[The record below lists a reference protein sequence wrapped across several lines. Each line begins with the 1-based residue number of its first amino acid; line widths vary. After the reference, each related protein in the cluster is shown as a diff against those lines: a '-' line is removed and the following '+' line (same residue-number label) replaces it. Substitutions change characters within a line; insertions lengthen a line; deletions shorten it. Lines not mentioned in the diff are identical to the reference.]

1 MEKEFLI
8 VDFNPKSNVDG
19 YALTTALIGENE
31 AVEPESIGYVTENEY
46 DERVIVPVSKLEKD
60 IFDGS
65 TLLVAVDKEYQ
76 PRSINVIRYN
86 SESGEIKPIETILE
100 NVDNDT
106 ENNSVDETTLEDDS
120 FATIDDET
128 SLNHV
133 VNTILPTS
141 RELYERIN
149 EPLKVDAEL
158 LNDRELVLLK
168 SQFDTSLLNVSF
180 IIGDELDDLVRTGK
194 FDESAKQIAEK
205 LKQAPTESLLKY
217 RAALM
222 ELEQEQEEVRNTVD
236 EIKSSYERR
245 KQEAWNEHFIEWERE
260 YHMVNP
266 DDSEVR
272 AANYVLS
279 RQPIIADLN
288 KSVVDNKLEAET
300 DVLRAV
306 VEGNGD
312 RSTARLMRYLRMQEL
327 YQRQLDEVAN
337 AIKSSKQTQVSPVE
351 VQPTFEDVH
360 EAEHEKNSEFVQP
373 QELPNYDEAETID
386 EDTFESHEASADD
399 FEAELAKL
407 DADFDLVS
415 LDEEPKVEPVVEKT
429 VEVEAPVEE
438 EVENVELNEHD
449 SADLEHNSSYDD
461 LLDSDAF
468 ETNDVGAT
476 EDLSSHVDEQKDV
489 ALEDDEDD
497 EDLDGDDIDF
507 SEFDDD
513 ETFDEYEEE
522 DVKEP
527 KSKKKLGLGAKLG
540 IGAGLLLAA
549 AAVGMGAVMLMNPDS
564 SDTTNEPTTSE
575 QASAEESEA
584 TTVKPLVS
592 VGDTLVITK
601 ADKKE
606 YTVKVLEVLPDGSV
620 YTDGGDNG
628 EKIHITYEQLQK
640 KFGQ

>member
-19 YALTTALIGENE
+19 YALTRALIGENE
-31 AVEPESIGYVTENEY
+31 AVTPESIGYVTENEY
-46 DERVIVPVSKLEKD
+46 DERIIVPVSELEKD
-60 IFDGS
+60 IFDGN

-106 ENNSVDETTLEDDS
+106 ESDSVDETTLEDDS
-120 FATIDDET
+120 VDTTDDET

-158 LNDRELVLLK
+158 LNDREVVLLK

-205 LKQAPTESLLKY
+205 LKQAPTDSLLKY

-288 KSVVDNKLEAET
+288 KAVVDNKLEAET

-360 EAEHEKNSEFVQP
+360 EAEHEESSEFVQSH
-373 QELPNYDEAETID
+373 ELPNYDEAETIS
-386 EDTFESHEASADD
+386 EDTFESHEESADD

-415 LDEEPKVEPVVEKT
+415 LDEEPESTPVVEKT

-438 EVENVELNEHD
+438 QVDDVEVDEHD
-449 SADLEHNSSYDD
+449 LVDLEHGSSYDD
-461 LLDSDAF
+461 LLDSV
-468 ETNDVGAT
+468 ETNDVEAT
-476 EDLSSHVDEQKDV
+476 EDLASHVEEQKDV
-489 ALEDDEDD
+489 ALEDDED
-497 EDLDGDDIDF
+497 LDGEDIDF
-507 SEFDDD
+507 SEFDD
-513 ETFDEYEEE
+513 EEAFDEYEEE

-527 KSKKKLGLGAKLG
+527 KSKKKLGLGAKFG

-564 SDTTNEPTTSE
+564 NDTTNEPTTSE

>member
-19 YALTTALIGENE
+19 YALTRALIGENE

-46 DERVIVPVSKLEKD
+46 DERIIVPVSELEKD
-60 IFDGS
+60 IFDGN

-106 ENNSVDETTLEDDS
+106 ESDSVDETTLEDDLVD
-120 FATIDDET
+120 TTDDET

-158 LNDRELVLLK
+158 LNDREVVLLK

-205 LKQAPTESLLKY
+205 LKQAPTDSLLKY

-288 KSVVDNKLEAET
+288 KAVVDNKLEAET

-337 AIKSSKQTQVSPVE
+337 AIKSSKQSQVVPVE

-360 EAEHEKNSEFVQP
+360 EAEHEENSEFVQP
-373 QELPNYDEAETID
+373 QELPNYDEAETIS
-386 EDTFESHEASADD
+386 EDTFESHDLSNDD

-407 DADFDLVS
+407 DADFDLAS
-415 LDEEPKVEPVVEKT
+415 LDEEPESTPVVEKT

-438 EVENVELNEHD
+438 QVDDVEVDEHD
-449 SADLEHNSSYDD
+449 LVDLEHGSSYDD
-461 LLDSDAF
+461 LLDSV
-468 ETNDVGAT
+468 ETNDVEAT
-476 EDLSSHVDEQKDV
+476 EDLASHVEEQKDV
-489 ALEDDEDD
+489 ALEDD

-507 SEFDDD
+507 SEFDD
-513 ETFDEYEEE
+513 EEAFDEYEEE

-549 AAVGMGAVMLMNPDS
+549 TAVGMGAVMLMNPDS
-564 SDTTNEPTTSE
+564 NDTTNEPTTSE

>member
-19 YALTTALIGENE
+19 YALTRALIGENE
-31 AVEPESIGYVTENEY
+31 AVTPESIGYVTENEY
-46 DERVIVPVSKLEKD
+46 DERIIVPVSELEKD

-65 TLLVAVDKEYQ
+65 TLLVAVDAEYQ

-86 SESGEIKPIETILE
+86 SESGNIKPIETILE

-120 FATIDDET
+120 VDTTDDET

-158 LNDRELVLLK
+158 LNDREVVLLK

-205 LKQAPTESLLKY
+205 LKQAPTDSLLKY

-288 KSVVDNKLEAET
+288 KAVVDNKLEAET

-337 AIKSSKQTQVSPVE
+337 AIKSSKQTQVATVD
-351 VQPTFEDVH
+351 VQPTLEDVH
-360 EAEHEKNSEFVQP
+360 EVEHEENSEFVQP
-373 QELPNYDEAETID
+373 QELPNYDEAETIS
-386 EDTFESHEASADD
+386 EDTFESHDLSNDD

-415 LDEEPKVEPVVEKT
+415 LDEEPKVGPVVEKT
-429 VEVEAPVEE
+429 VEIETPVEE
-438 EVENVELNEHD
+438 QVDDVEVDEHD
-449 SADLEHNSSYDD
+449 LVDLEHGSSYDD
-461 LLDSDAF
+461 LLDSV
-468 ETNDVGAT
+468 ETNDVEAT
-476 EDLSSHVDEQKDV
+476 EDLASHVEGQKDV
-489 ALEDDEDD
+489 ALEDD

-507 SEFDDD
+507 SEFDD
-513 ETFDEYEEE
+513 EEAFDEYEEE
-522 DVKEP
+522 GVKEP
-527 KSKKKLGLGAKLG
+527 KSKKKLGLGAKFG

-549 AAVGMGAVMLMNPDS
+549 IAVGMGAVMLMNPDS

>member
-19 YALTTALIGENE
+19 YALTRALIGENE
-31 AVEPESIGYVTENEY
+31 AVTPESIGYVTENEY
-46 DERVIVPVSKLEKD
+46 DERIIVPVSELEKD

-86 SESGEIKPIETILE
+86 SESGNIKPIETILE

-106 ENNSVDETTLEDDS
+106 ESDSVDETTLEDDS
-120 FATIDDET
+120 VDTTDDET

-149 EPLKVDAEL
+149 GPLKVDAEL
-158 LNDRELVLLK
+158 LNDREVVLLK

-205 LKQAPTESLLKY
+205 LKQAPTDSLLKY

-288 KSVVDNKLEAET
+288 KAVVDNKLEAET

-337 AIKSSKQTQVSPVE
+337 AIKSSKQTQVSPLE

-360 EAEHEKNSEFVQP
+360 EVEHEENSEFVQP
-373 QELPNYDEAETID
+373 QELPNYEEAETIS
-386 EDTFESHEASADD
+386 EDTFESHDASADD

-415 LDEEPKVEPVVEKT
+415 LDEEPEATPVVEKA

-438 EVENVELNEHD
+438 KVEDVESSEHDLVDLEHD
-449 SADLEHNSSYDD
+449 SSYDE
-461 LLDSDAF
+461 LLDSV
-468 ETNDVGAT
+468 ETSDVDAT
-476 EDLSSHVDEQKDV
+476 EDLASHVEEQKDV
-489 ALEDDEDD
+489 ALEDDEDL
-497 EDLDGDDIDF
+497 EGDDIDF
-507 SEFDDD
+507 SEFDDED
-513 ETFDEYEEE
+513 TFDEYEEE

-527 KSKKKLGLGAKLG
+527 KSKKKLGLGAKFG

-564 SDTTNEPTTSE
+564 NDTTNEPTTSE

>member
-8 VDFNPKSNVDG
+8 VDFTPKSNVDG
-19 YALTTALIGENE
+19 YALTRALIGENE
-31 AVEPESIGYVTENEY
+31 AVTPESIGYVTENEY
-46 DERVIVPVSKLEKD
+46 DERIIVPVSELEKD
-60 IFDGS
+60 IFDGN

-100 NVDNDT
+100 NVDNESEHD
-106 ENNSVDETTLEDDS
+106 SVDEPTLEDDS
-120 FATIDDET
+120 IDTNDDET

-158 LNDRELVLLK
+158 LNDREVVLLK

-205 LKQAPTESLLKY
+205 LKQAPTDSLLKY

-288 KSVVDNKLEAET
+288 KAVVDNKLEAET

-306 VEGNGD
+306 VEGDGD

-337 AIKSSKQTQVSPVE
+337 AIKSSKQTQVSTAD

-360 EAEHEKNSEFVQP
+360 EAEHEESSEFVQS
-373 QELPNYDEAETID
+373 QELPNYDEAETIS

-429 VEVEAPVEE
+429 VEIEAPVEE

-449 SADLEHNSSYDD
+449 SAELEHDSSYDD
-461 LLDSDAF
+461 LLDSDSF
-468 ETNDVGAT
+468 ETNDV
-476 EDLSSHVDEQKDV
+476 EEQKDV
-489 ALEDDEDD
+489 ALEDDK
-497 EDLDGDDIDF
+497 DLDGDDIDF
-507 SEFDDD
+507 SEFDD
-513 ETFDEYEEE
+513 EEAFDEYEEE

-527 KSKKKLGLGAKLG
+527 KSKKKLGLGAKFG

-564 SDTTNEPTTSE
+564 NDTTNEPTTSE

>member
-46 DERVIVPVSKLEKD
+46 DERIIVPVSKLEKD

-65 TLLVAVDKEYQ
+65 TLLLAVDKEYQ

-100 NVDNDT
+100 NVDN
-106 ENNSVDETTLEDDS
+106 ESEHVSVDEPTLEDDS
-120 FATIDDET
+120 IDTNDDET

-158 LNDRELVLLK
+158 LNDREVVLLK

-194 FDESAKQIAEK
+194 FDESARQIAEK
-205 LKQAPTESLLKY
+205 LKQAPTDSLLKY

-288 KSVVDNKLEAET
+288 KAVVDNKLEAET
-300 DVLRAV
+300 DILKTI
-306 VEGNGD
+306 VEGNGE

-337 AIKSSKQTQVSPVE
+337 AIKSSKQTQVATV
-351 VQPTFEDVH
+351 DVH
-360 EAEHEKNSEFVQP
+360 ELEHEENSEFVQP
-373 QELPNYDEAETID
+373 QELPNYDEAETIS
-386 EDTFESHEASADD
+386 EDTFESHDLSNDD

-429 VEVEAPVEE
+429 VEIETPVEE
-438 EVENVELNEHD
+438 QVDDAEVDEHD
-449 SADLEHNSSYDD
+449 LVDLEHGSSYDD
-461 LLDSDAF
+461 LLDSDSV
-468 ETNDVGAT
+468 ETNDVEAT
-476 EDLSSHVDEQKDV
+476 EDLAYHVEEQKDV
-489 ALEDDEDD
+489 ALEDD

-507 SEFDDD
+507 SEFDD
-513 ETFDEYEEE
+513 EEAFDEYEEE
-522 DVKEP
+522 NVKEP
-527 KSKKKLGLGAKLG
+527 KSKKKLGLGAKFG

-564 SDTTNEPTTSE
+564 NDTTNEPTTSE

>member
-19 YALTTALIGENE
+19 YALTRALIGENE
-31 AVEPESIGYVTENEY
+31 AVTPESIGYVTENEY
-46 DERVIVPVSKLEKD
+46 DERIIVPVSELEKD
-60 IFDGS
+60 IFDGN

-86 SESGEIKPIETILE
+86 SESGNIKPIETILE
-100 NVDNDT
+100 NAGGDGKNDA
-106 ENNSVDETTLEDDS
+106 VDETTLEDDS
-120 FATIDDET
+120 VDTIDDET

-149 EPLKVDAEL
+149 EPLKVDTEL
-158 LNDRELVLLK
+158 LNDREVVLLK

-205 LKQAPTESLLKY
+205 LKQAPTDSLLKY
-217 RAALM
+217 RASLM

-288 KSVVDNKLEAET
+288 KAVVDNKLEAET

-360 EAEHEKNSEFVQP
+360 EAEHEESSEFVQS
-373 QELPNYDEAETID
+373 QELPNYDEAETIS
-386 EDTFESHEASADD
+386 EDTFESHEESADD

-415 LDEEPKVEPVVEKT
+415 LDEEPESTPVVEKT

-438 EVENVELNEHD
+438 QVDNVEVDEHD
-449 SADLEHNSSYDD
+449 LVDLEHGSSYDD
-461 LLDSDAF
+461 LLDSV
-468 ETNDVGAT
+468 ETNDVEAT
-476 EDLSSHVDEQKDV
+476 EDLASHVEGQKDV
-489 ALEDDEDD
+489 ALEDD

-507 SEFDDD
+507 SEFDD
-513 ETFDEYEEE
+513 EEAFDEYEEE

-527 KSKKKLGLGAKLG
+527 KSKKKLGLGAKFG

-549 AAVGMGAVMLMNPDS
+549 TAVEMGAVMLMNPDS

>member
-19 YALTTALIGENE
+19 YALTRALIGENE
-31 AVEPESIGYVTENEY
+31 AVTPESIGYVTENEY
-46 DERVIVPVSKLEKD
+46 DERIIVPVSELEKD
-60 IFDGS
+60 IFDGN

-86 SESGEIKPIETILE
+86 SESGNIKPIETILE
-100 NVDNDT
+100 NVDNESEHD
-106 ENNSVDETTLEDDS
+106 SVDEPTLEDDS
-120 FATIDDET
+120 IDTNDDET

-158 LNDRELVLLK
+158 LNDREVVLLK

-205 LKQAPTESLLKY
+205 LKQEPTDSLLKY

-288 KSVVDNKLEAET
+288 KAVVDNKLEAET

-337 AIKSSKQTQVSPVE
+337 AIKSSKQTQVATAD

-360 EAEHEKNSEFVQP
+360 EAEHQENSEFVQP
-373 QELPNYDEAETID
+373 QELPNYDEAETIS
-386 EDTFESHEASADD
+386 EDTFESHDLSNDD

-415 LDEEPKVEPVVEKT
+415 LDEEPKVETAVEKT
-429 VEVEAPVEE
+429 VDIEAPVEE
-438 EVENVELNEHD
+438 QVDDVEVDEHD
-449 SADLEHNSSYDD
+449 LVDLEHGSSYDD
-461 LLDSDAF
+461 LLDSV
-468 ETNDVGAT
+468 ETNDVEAT
-476 EDLSSHVDEQKDV
+476 EDLASHVEEQKDV
-489 ALEDDEDD
+489 ALEDD

-507 SEFDDD
+507 SEFDD
-513 ETFDEYEEE
+513 EEAFDEYEEE

-527 KSKKKLGLGAKLG
+527 KSKKKLGLGAKFG

-575 QASAEESEA
+575 QASVEESEA

>member
-46 DERVIVPVSKLEKD
+46 DERIIVPVSKLEKD

-65 TLLVAVDKEYQ
+65 TLLLAVDKEYQ

-100 NVDNDT
+100 NVDN
-106 ENNSVDETTLEDDS
+106 ESEHVSVDEPTLEDDS
-120 FATIDDET
+120 IDTNDDET

-158 LNDRELVLLK
+158 LNDREVVLLK

-194 FDESAKQIAEK
+194 FDESARQIAEK
-205 LKQAPTESLLKY
+205 LKQAPTDSLLKY

-288 KSVVDNKLEAET
+288 KAVVDNKLEAET

-337 AIKSSKQTQVSPVE
+337 AIKSSKQTQVATVD

-360 EAEHEKNSEFVQP
+360 EVEHEENSEFVQP
-373 QELPNYDEAETID
+373 QELPNYDEAETIS
-386 EDTFESHEASADD
+386 EDTFESHDLSNDD

-415 LDEEPKVEPVVEKT
+415 LDEEPKVEPAVEKT
-429 VEVEAPVEE
+429 VDIEAPVE
-438 EVENVELNEHD
+438 EVENVELSEHD
-449 SADLEHNSSYDD
+449 SADLEHDAIHDD
-461 LLDSDAF
+461 LLSSDSF
-468 ETNDVGAT
+468 EDNDVEAT
-476 EDLSSHVDEQKDV
+476 EDLVSHVEEQKDV
-489 ALEDDEDD
+489 ALEDDED
-497 EDLDGDDIDF
+497 LGSDDIDF
-507 SEFDDD
+507 SEFDD
-513 ETFDEYEEE
+513 EEAFDEYEEE

-527 KSKKKLGLGAKLG
+527 KSKKKLGLGAKFG

>member
-19 YALTTALIGENE
+19 YALTRALIGENE
-31 AVEPESIGYVTENEY
+31 AVTPESIGYVTENEY
-46 DERVIVPVSKLEKD
+46 DERIIVPVSELEKD
-60 IFDGS
+60 IFDGN

-100 NVDNDT
+100 NVDNESEHD
-106 ENNSVDETTLEDDS
+106 SVDEPTLEDDS
-120 FATIDDET
+120 IDTNDDET

-158 LNDRELVLLK
+158 LNDREVVLLK

-205 LKQAPTESLLKY
+205 LKQAPTDSLLKY

-288 KSVVDNKLEAET
+288 KAVVDNKLEAET

-306 VEGNGD
+306 VEGDGD

-337 AIKSSKQTQVSPVE
+337 AIKSSKQTQVSTAD

-360 EAEHEKNSEFVQP
+360 EAEHEESSEFVQS
-373 QELPNYDEAETID
+373 QELPNYDEAETIS

-429 VEVEAPVEE
+429 VEIEAPVEE
-438 EVENVELNEHD
+438 QVDDVEVDEHG
-449 SADLEHNSSYDD
+449 SSYDD
-461 LLDSDAF
+461 LLDSDSF
-468 ETNDVGAT
+468 ETNDVEAT
-476 EDLSSHVDEQKDV
+476 EDLASHVEEQKDV
-489 ALEDDEDD
+489 ALEDD

-507 SEFDDD
+507 SEFDD
-513 ETFDEYEEE
+513 EEAFDEYEEE

-527 KSKKKLGLGAKLG
+527 KSKKKLGLGAKFG

-564 SDTTNEPTTSE
+564 NDTTNEPTTSE

>member
-31 AVEPESIGYVTENEY
+31 AVTPESIGYVTENEY
-46 DERVIVPVSKLEKD
+46 DERIIVPVSELEKD

-106 ENNSVDETTLEDDS
+106 ENDSVDETTLEDDS
-120 FATIDDET
+120 VDDET

-158 LNDRELVLLK
+158 LNDREVVLLK

-205 LKQAPTESLLKY
+205 LKQAPTDSLLKY

-288 KSVVDNKLEAET
+288 KAVVDNKLEAET

-337 AIKSSKQTQVSPVE
+337 AIKSSKQTQVATAE

-360 EAEHEKNSEFVQP
+360 EAEHEENSEFVQP
-373 QELPNYDEAETID
+373 QEIPNYDQAETID
-386 EDTFESHEASADD
+386 EDTFESHETSADD

-415 LDEEPKVEPVVEKT
+415 LDEEPESTPVVEKT

-438 EVENVELNEHD
+438 KVEDVESSEHD
-449 SADLEHNSSYDD
+449 LADLEHESSYDD
-461 LLDSDAF
+461 LLDSDSLEA
-468 ETNDVGAT
+468 NDVEST
-476 EDLSSHVDEQKDV
+476 EDLPSHVEEQKDV
-489 ALEDDEDD
+489 TLEDD
-497 EDLDGDDIDF
+497 EDLDSDDIDF
-507 SEFDDD
+507 SEFDD
-513 ETFDEYEEE
+513 EEAFDEYEEE

-527 KSKKKLGLGAKLG
+527 KSKKKLGLGAKFG

>member
-46 DERVIVPVSKLEKD
+46 DERIIVPVSKLEKD

-65 TLLVAVDKEYQ
+65 TLLLAVDKEYQ

-100 NVDNDT
+100 NVDN
-106 ENNSVDETTLEDDS
+106 ESEHVSVDEPTLEDDS
-120 FATIDDET
+120 IDTNDDET

-158 LNDRELVLLK
+158 LNDREVVLLK

-205 LKQAPTESLLKY
+205 LKQAPTDSLLKY

-288 KSVVDNKLEAET
+288 KAVVDNKLEAET

-312 RSTARLMRYLRMQEL
+312 RSTARLMRYLRMQGL

-351 VQPTFEDVH
+351 VQSTFEDVH
-360 EAEHEKNSEFVQP
+360 EVEHEENSEFVQP
-373 QELPNYDEAETID
+373 QELPNYEEAETIS
-386 EDTFESHEASADD
+386 EDTFESNDASADD

-415 LDEEPKVEPVVEKT
+415 LDEEPVEDVESSEHDL
-429 VEVEAPVEE
+429 VD
-438 EVENVELNEHD
+438 LEHD
-449 SADLEHNSSYDD
+449 SSYDE
-461 LLDSDAF
+461 LLDSV
-468 ETNDVGAT
+468 ETSDVDAT
-476 EDLSSHVDEQKDV
+476 EDLASHVEEQKDV
-489 ALEDDEDD
+489 ALEDDEDL
-497 EDLDGDDIDF
+497 EGDDIDF
-507 SEFDDD
+507 SEFDDED
-513 ETFDEYEEE
+513 TFDEYEEE

-527 KSKKKLGLGAKLG
+527 KSKKKLGLGAKFG

-564 SDTTNEPTTSE
+564 NDTTNEPTTSE

>member
-31 AVEPESIGYVTENEY
+31 AVTPESIGYVTENEY
-46 DERVIVPVSKLEKD
+46 DERIIVPVSELEKD

-100 NVDNDT
+100 DVDNDT
-106 ENNSVDETTLEDDS
+106 ESDSVDETTLEDDS
-120 FATIDDET
+120 VDTTDDET

-158 LNDRELVLLK
+158 LNDREVVLLK

-205 LKQAPTESLLKY
+205 LKQAPTDSLLKY

-288 KSVVDNKLEAET
+288 KAVVDNKLEAET

-306 VEGNGD
+306 VEGDGD
-312 RSTARLMRYLRMQEL
+312 RRTARLMRYLRMQEL

-360 EAEHEKNSEFVQP
+360 EAEHEESSEFVQS
-373 QELPNYDEAETID
+373 QELPNYDEAETIS
-386 EDTFESHEASADD
+386 EDTFESHDLSNDD

-429 VEVEAPVEE
+429 VEIETPVEE
-438 EVENVELNEHD
+438 QVDDVEVDEHD
-449 SADLEHNSSYDD
+449 LVDLEHGSSYDD
-461 LLDSDAF
+461 LLDSV
-468 ETNDVGAT
+468 ETNDVEAT
-476 EDLSSHVDEQKDV
+476 EDLASHVEEQKDV
-489 ALEDDEDD
+489 ALEDDED
-497 EDLDGDDIDF
+497 LDGDYIDF
-507 SEFDDD
+507 SEFDD
-513 ETFDEYEEE
+513 EEAFDEYEEE

-540 IGAGLLLAA
+540 IGAGLLLTA

-620 YTDGGDNG
+620 YTDGGDNS

>member
-19 YALTTALIGENE
+19 YALTRALIGENE
-31 AVEPESIGYVTENEY
+31 AVTPESIGYVTENEY
-46 DERVIVPVSKLEKD
+46 DERIIVPVSELEKD

-86 SESGEIKPIETILE
+86 SESGNIKPIETILE

-106 ENNSVDETTLEDDS
+106 ESDSVDETTLEDDS
-120 FATIDDET
+120 VDTTDDET

-158 LNDRELVLLK
+158 LNDREVVLLK

-205 LKQAPTESLLKY
+205 LKQAPTDSLLKY

-288 KSVVDNKLEAET
+288 KAVVDNKLEAET

-306 VEGNGD
+306 VEGDGD

-360 EAEHEKNSEFVQP
+360 EAEHEESSEFVQS
-373 QELPNYDEAETID
+373 QELPNYDEAETIS
-386 EDTFESHEASADD
+386 EDAFESHDLSNDD

-415 LDEEPKVEPVVEKT
+415 LGEEPKVEPAVEKT
-429 VEVEAPVEE
+429 VDIEAPVE
-438 EVENVELNEHD
+438 EVENVELSEHD
-449 SADLEHNSSYDD
+449 SADLEHDAIHDD
-461 LLDSDAF
+461 LLDSDSF
-468 ETNDVGAT
+468 EENDVEAT

-489 ALEDDEDD
+489 ALEDDED
-497 EDLDGDDIDF
+497 LDGDDIDF
-507 SEFDDD
+507 SEFDD
-513 ETFDEYEEE
+513 EEAFDEYEEE

-527 KSKKKLGLGAKLG
+527 KSKKKLGLGAKFG

-549 AAVGMGAVMLMNPDS
+549 TAVGMGAVMLMNPDS

>member
-19 YALTTALIGENE
+19 YALTRALIGENE
-31 AVEPESIGYVTENEY
+31 AVTPESIGYVTENEY
-46 DERVIVPVSKLEKD
+46 DERIIVPVSELEKD

-86 SESGEIKPIETILE
+86 SESGNIKPIETILE

-106 ENNSVDETTLEDDS
+106 ESDSVDETTLEDDS
-120 FATIDDET
+120 VDTTDDET

-158 LNDRELVLLK
+158 LNDREVVLLK

-205 LKQAPTESLLKY
+205 LKQAPTDSLLKY

-288 KSVVDNKLEAET
+288 KAVVDNKLEAET

-337 AIKSSKQTQVSPVE
+337 AIKSSKQTQVATVD

-360 EAEHEKNSEFVQP
+360 EVEHEENSEFVQP
-373 QELPNYDEAETID
+373 QELPNYDEAETIS
-386 EDTFESHEASADD
+386 EDAFESHDLSNDD

-415 LDEEPKVEPVVEKT
+415 LDEEPKVEPAVEKT
-429 VEVEAPVEE
+429 VDIEAPVE
-438 EVENVELNEHD
+438 EVENVELSEHD
-449 SADLEHNSSYDD
+449 SADLEHDAIQDD
-461 LLDSDAF
+461 LLDSDSF
-468 ETNDVGAT
+468 EENDVEAT
-476 EDLSSHVDEQKDV
+476 EDLVSHVEEQKDV
-489 ALEDDEDD
+489 ALEDDED
-497 EDLDGDDIDF
+497 LGSDDIDF
-507 SEFDDD
+507 SEFDD
-513 ETFDEYEEE
+513 EEAFDEYEEE

-527 KSKKKLGLGAKLG
+527 KSKKKLGLGAKFG

>member
-19 YALTTALIGENE
+19 YALTRALIGENE
-31 AVEPESIGYVTENEY
+31 AVTPESIGYVTENEY
-46 DERVIVPVSKLEKD
+46 DERIIVPVSELEKD

-86 SESGEIKPIETILE
+86 SESGNIKPIETILE
-100 NVDNDT
+100 NVDNGT
-106 ENNSVDETTLEDDS
+106 ESDSVDETTLEDDS
-120 FATIDDET
+120 VDTTDDET

-158 LNDRELVLLK
+158 LNDREVVLLK

-205 LKQAPTESLLKY
+205 LKQAPTDSLLKY

-288 KSVVDNKLEAET
+288 KAVVDNKLEAET

-337 AIKSSKQTQVSPVE
+337 AIKSSKQTQVATVD

-360 EAEHEKNSEFVQP
+360 EAEHEESSEFVQS
-373 QELPNYDEAETID
+373 QELPNYDEAETIS
-386 EDTFESHEASADD
+386 EDTFEPHEESADD

-415 LDEEPKVEPVVEKT
+415 LDEEPESTPVVEKT

-438 EVENVELNEHD
+438 QVDDVEVDEHD
-449 SADLEHNSSYDD
+449 LVDLEHGSSYDD
-461 LLDSDAF
+461 LLDSV
-468 ETNDVGAT
+468 ETNDVEAT
-476 EDLSSHVDEQKDV
+476 EDLASHVEEQKDV
-489 ALEDDEDD
+489 TLEDD

-507 SEFDDD
+507 SEFDD
-513 ETFDEYEEE
+513 EEAFDEYEEE

-527 KSKKKLGLGAKLG
+527 KSKKKLGLGAKFG

-549 AAVGMGAVMLMNPDS
+549 TAVGMGAVMLMNPDS

>member
-19 YALTTALIGENE
+19 YALTRALIGENE
-31 AVEPESIGYVTENEY
+31 AVTPESIGYVTENEY
-46 DERVIVPVSKLEKD
+46 DKRIIVPVSELEKD
-60 IFDGS
+60 IFDGN

-100 NVDNDT
+100 NVDNESEHD
-106 ENNSVDETTLEDDS
+106 SVDETTLEDDS
-120 FATIDDET
+120 VDTIDDET

-158 LNDRELVLLK
+158 LNDREVVLLK

-205 LKQAPTESLLKY
+205 LKQAPTDSLLKY

-288 KSVVDNKLEAET
+288 KAVVDNKLEAET

-337 AIKSSKQTQVSPVE
+337 AIKSSKQTQVTTVD

-360 EAEHEKNSEFVQP
+360 EVEHEENSEFVQP
-373 QELPNYDEAETID
+373 QELPNYDEAETIS
-386 EDTFESHEASADD
+386 EDTFESHDLSNDD

-415 LDEEPKVEPVVEKT
+415 LDEEPKVETAVEKT
-429 VEVEAPVEE
+429 VDIEAPVE
-438 EVENVELNEHD
+438 EVENVELSEHD
-449 SADLEHNSSYDD
+449 SADLEHDAIHDD
-461 LLDSDAF
+461 LLDSDSF
-468 ETNDVGAT
+468 EENDVEAT
-476 EDLSSHVDEQKDV
+476 EDLVSHVEEQKDV
-489 ALEDDEDD
+489 ALEDDED
-497 EDLDGDDIDF
+497 LGSDDIDF
-507 SEFDDD
+507 SEFDDED
-513 ETFDEYEEE
+513 TFDEYEEE

-527 KSKKKLGLGAKLG
+527 NSKKKLGLGAKIG

-549 AAVGMGAVMLMNPDS
+549 VTVGMGAVMLMNPDS

>member
-46 DERVIVPVSKLEKD
+46 DERIIVPVSKLEKD

-65 TLLVAVDKEYQ
+65 TLLLAVDKEYQ

-100 NVDNDT
+100 NVDN
-106 ENNSVDETTLEDDS
+106 ESEHVLVDEPTLEDDS
-120 FATIDDET
+120 IDTNDDET

-158 LNDRELVLLK
+158 LNDREVVLLK

-205 LKQAPTESLLKY
+205 LKQAPTDSLLKY

-288 KSVVDNKLEAET
+288 KAVVDNKLEAET

-337 AIKSSKQTQVSPVE
+337 AIKSSKQTQVATAD
-351 VQPTFEDVH
+351 VQPTFEDSH
-360 EAEHEKNSEFVQP
+360 EAEHQENSEFVQP
-373 QELPNYDEAETID
+373 QELPNYDEAETIS
-386 EDTFESHEASADD
+386 EDTFESHDLSNDD

-415 LDEEPKVEPVVEKT
+415 LDEEPKVEPAVEKT
-429 VEVEAPVEE
+429 VDIEAPVE
-438 EVENVELNEHD
+438 EVENVELSEHD
-449 SADLEHNSSYDD
+449 SADLEHDAIQDD
-461 LLDSDAF
+461 LLDSDSF
-468 ETNDVGAT
+468 EENDVEDT
-476 EDLSSHVDEQKDV
+476 EDLVSHVEEQKDV
-489 ALEDDEDD
+489 ALEDDED
-497 EDLDGDDIDF
+497 LGSDDIDF
-507 SEFDDD
+507 SEFDD
-513 ETFDEYEEE
+513 EEAFDEYEEE

-527 KSKKKLGLGAKLG
+527 KSKKKLGLGAKFG

>member
-19 YALTTALIGENE
+19 YALTRALIGENE
-31 AVEPESIGYVTENEY
+31 AVTPESIGYVTENEY
-46 DERVIVPVSKLEKD
+46 DERIIVPVSELEKD

-100 NVDNDT
+100 NVDNESEHD
-106 ENNSVDETTLEDDS
+106 SVDEPTLEDDS
-120 FATIDDET
+120 IDTNNDET

-158 LNDRELVLLK
+158 LNDREVVLLK

-205 LKQAPTESLLKY
+205 LKQAPTDSLLKY

-288 KSVVDNKLEAET
+288 KAVVDNKLEAET

-360 EAEHEKNSEFVQP
+360 DAEHEESSEFVQSH
-373 QELPNYDEAETID
+373 ELPNYDEAETIS
-386 EDTFESHEASADD
+386 EDTFESHEESADD

-415 LDEEPKVEPVVEKT
+415 LDEEPESTPVVEKT

-438 EVENVELNEHD
+438 QVDDVEVDEHD
-449 SADLEHNSSYDD
+449 LVDLEHGSSYDD
-461 LLDSDAF
+461 LLDSV
-468 ETNDVGAT
+468 ETNDVEAT
-476 EDLSSHVDEQKDV
+476 EDLASHVEEQKDV
-489 ALEDDEDD
+489 ALEDD

-507 SEFDDD
+507 SEFDD
-513 ETFDEYEEE
+513 EEAFDEYEEE

-527 KSKKKLGLGAKLG
+527 KSKKKLGLGAKFG

-564 SDTTNEPTTSE
+564 NDTTNEPTTSE

>member
-19 YALTTALIGENE
+19 YALTRALIGENE
-31 AVEPESIGYVTENEY
+31 AVTPESIGYVTENEY
-46 DERVIVPVSKLEKD
+46 DERIIVPVSELEKD
-60 IFDGS
+60 IFDGN

-100 NVDNDT
+100 NVDNESEHD
-106 ENNSVDETTLEDDS
+106 SVDEPTLEDDS
-120 FATIDDET
+120 IDTNDDET

-149 EPLKVDAEL
+149 EPLKVDTEL
-158 LNDRELVLLK
+158 LNDREVVLLK

-205 LKQAPTESLLKY
+205 LKQAPTDSLLKY

-288 KSVVDNKLEAET
+288 KAVVDNKLEAET

-337 AIKSSKQTQVSPVE
+337 AIKSSKQTQVATAN
-351 VQPTFEDVH
+351 VQPTFEDSH
-360 EAEHEKNSEFVQP
+360 EAEHEENSEFVQP
-373 QELPNYDEAETID
+373 QEIPNYDQAETID
-386 EDTFESHEASADD
+386 EDTFESHETSADD

-415 LDEEPKVEPVVEKT
+415 LDEESEVTPEVEKT
-429 VEVEAPVEE
+429 VEIEAPVTEQAE
-438 EVENVELNEHD
+438 DMDLNEHD
-449 SADLEHNSSYDD
+449 STELEHDANYDD
-461 LLDSDAF
+461 LLDSDSF
-468 ETNDVGAT
+468 ETNNGEAT
-476 EDLSSHVDEQKDV
+476 EDLTSHVDEHKDV
-489 ALEDDEDD
+489 ALEDE
-497 EDLDGDDIDF
+497 EDLDDDIDF
-507 SEFDDD
+507 SEFDDE

-527 KSKKKLGLGAKLG
+527 KSKKKLGLGAKIG

-549 AAVGMGAVMLMNPDS
+549 VTVGMGAVMLMNPDS

-575 QASAEESEA
+575 QASAEQTEA

>member
-19 YALTTALIGENE
+19 YALTRALIGENE
-31 AVEPESIGYVTENEY
+31 AVAPESIGYVTENEY
-46 DERVIVPVSKLEKD
+46 DERIIVPVSELEKD

-76 PRSINVIRYN
+76 PRLINVIRYN

-100 NVDNDT
+100 NVDNET
-106 ENNSVDETTLEDDS
+106 ENNSVDETILEDDS
-120 FATIDDET
+120 VDTIDDET

-158 LNDRELVLLK
+158 LNDREVVLLK

-205 LKQAPTESLLKY
+205 LKQAPTDSLLKY

-245 KQEAWNEHFIEWERE
+245 KQEAWNEHLIEWERE

-288 KSVVDNKLEAET
+288 KAVVDNRLEAET

-327 YQRQLDEVAN
+327 YQRQLNEVAN
-337 AIKSSKQTQVSPVE
+337 AIKSSKQSQVAPVE
-351 VQPTFEDVH
+351 VQTTFEDSH
-360 EAEHEKNSEFVQP
+360 EVEHEENSEFVQP
-373 QELPNYDEAETID
+373 QELPNYDEAETIS
-386 EDTFESHEASADD
+386 EDTFESHDLNNDD

-415 LDEEPKVEPVVEKT
+415 LDEEPEATPVVEKT
-429 VEVEAPVEE
+429 VEVEAPVTEQAE
-438 EVENVELNEHD
+438 DMDLNEHD
-449 SADLEHNSSYDD
+449 ANYDD

-468 ETNDVGAT
+468 ETNDVEAA

-489 ALEDDEDD
+489 ALEDDED
-497 EDLDGDDIDF
+497 LDGDDIDF
-507 SEFDDD
+507 SEFDDED
-513 ETFDEYEEE
+513 TFDEYEEE

-527 KSKKKLGLGAKLG
+527 KSKKKLGLGAKIG

-549 AAVGMGAVMLMNPDS
+549 VTVGMGAVMLMNPDS

-575 QASAEESEA
+575 QASAEQTEA

>member
-19 YALTTALIGENE
+19 YALTRALIGENE
-31 AVEPESIGYVTENEY
+31 AVTPESIGYVTENEY
-46 DERVIVPVSKLEKD
+46 DERIILPVSELEKD
-60 IFDGS
+60 IFDGN

-100 NVDNDT
+100 NVDNESEHD
-106 ENNSVDETTLEDDS
+106 SVDEPTLEDDS
-120 FATIDDET
+120 IDTNDDET

-158 LNDRELVLLK
+158 LNDREVVLLK

-205 LKQAPTESLLKY
+205 LKQAPTDSLLKY
-217 RAALM
+217 RAALI

-288 KSVVDNKLEAET
+288 KAVVDNKLEAET

-306 VEGNGD
+306 VEGDGD

-360 EAEHEKNSEFVQP
+360 EAEHEESSEFVQS
-373 QELPNYDEAETID
+373 QELPNYDEAETIS
-386 EDTFESHEASADD
+386 EDAFESHEESADD

-415 LDEEPKVEPVVEKT
+415 LDEEPESTPVVEKT

-438 EVENVELNEHD
+438 QVDDVEVDEHD
-449 SADLEHNSSYDD
+449 LVDLEHGSSYDD
-461 LLDSDAF
+461 LLDSV
-468 ETNDVGAT
+468 ETNDVEAT
-476 EDLSSHVDEQKDV
+476 EDLASHVEEQKDV
-489 ALEDDEDD
+489 ALEDD

-513 ETFDEYEEE
+513 EAFDEYEEE

-527 KSKKKLGLGAKLG
+527 KSKKKLGLGAKFG

-549 AAVGMGAVMLMNPDS
+549 TAVGMGAVMLMNPDS
-564 SDTTNEPTTSE
+564 NDTANEPTTSE

>member
-19 YALTTALIGENE
+19 YALTRALIGENE
-31 AVEPESIGYVTENEY
+31 AVTPESIGYVTENEY
-46 DERVIVPVSKLEKD
+46 DERIIVPVSELEKD

-100 NVDNDT
+100 NVDNEAEHD
-106 ENNSVDETTLEDDS
+106 SVDEPTLEDDS
-120 FATIDDET
+120 IDTNDDET

-158 LNDRELVLLK
+158 LNDREVVLLK

-205 LKQAPTESLLKY
+205 LKQAPTDSLLKY
-217 RAALM
+217 RASLM

-288 KSVVDNKLEAET
+288 KAVVDNKLEAET

-337 AIKSSKQTQVSPVE
+337 AIKSSKQSQFAPAE
-351 VQPTFEDVH
+351 EQPTFEDVH
-360 EAEHEKNSEFVQP
+360 EAEHQENSEFVQS
-373 QELPNYDEAETID
+373 QELPNYDEAETIS

-429 VEVEAPVEE
+429 VEIETPVEE
-438 EVENVELNEHD
+438 QVDDVEVDEHD
-449 SADLEHNSSYDD
+449 LVDLEHGSSYDD
-461 LLDSDAF
+461 LLDSDSV
-468 ETNDVGAT
+468 ETNDVEAT
-476 EDLSSHVDEQKDV
+476 EDLASHVEEQKDV
-489 ALEDDEDD
+489 ALEDD

-507 SEFDDD
+507 SEFDD
-513 ETFDEYEEE
+513 EEAFDEYEEE

-527 KSKKKLGLGAKLG
+527 KSKKKLGLGAKFG
-540 IGAGLLLAA
+540 IGAGLLLA

-564 SDTTNEPTTSE
+564 SETTNEPTTSE

>member
-19 YALTTALIGENE
+19 YALTRVLIGENE
-31 AVEPESIGYVTENEY
+31 AVTPESIGYVTENEY
-46 DERVIVPVSKLEKD
+46 DARIIVPVSELEKD
-60 IFDGS
+60 IFDGN

-100 NVDNDT
+100 NVDNESEHD
-106 ENNSVDETTLEDDS
+106 SVDEPTLEDDS
-120 FATIDDET
+120 IDTNDDET

-158 LNDRELVLLK
+158 LNDREVVLLK

-205 LKQAPTESLLKY
+205 LKQAPTDSLLKY

-288 KSVVDNKLEAET
+288 KAVVDNKLEAET

-351 VQPTFEDVH
+351 VQPTIEDVH
-360 EAEHEKNSEFVQP
+360 EAEHEESSEFVQS
-373 QELPNYDEAETID
+373 QELPNYDEAETIS
-386 EDTFESHEASADD
+386 EDTFESHEESADD

-415 LDEEPKVEPVVEKT
+415 LVEEPEVTPEVEKT
-429 VEVEAPVEE
+429 VEIEAPVTEQAE
-438 EVENVELNEHD
+438 DMDLNEHD
-449 SADLEHNSSYDD
+449 STELEHDANYDD
-461 LLDSDAF
+461 LLDSDSF
-468 ETNDVGAT
+468 ETNNGEAT
-476 EDLSSHVDEQKDV
+476 EDLTSHVDEHKDV
-489 ALEDDEDD
+489 ALEDE
-497 EDLDGDDIDF
+497 EDLDDDIDF
-507 SEFDDD
+507 SEFDDE

-527 KSKKKLGLGAKLG
+527 KSKKKLGLGAKIG

-549 AAVGMGAVMLMNPDS
+549 VTVGMGAVMLMNPDS

-575 QASAEESEA
+575 QASAEQTEA

>member
-19 YALTTALIGENE
+19 YALTRALIGENE
-31 AVEPESIGYVTENEY
+31 AVTPESIGYVTENEY
-46 DERVIVPVSKLEKD
+46 DERIIVPVSELEKD
-60 IFDGS
+60 IFDGN

-100 NVDNDT
+100 NVDNESEHD
-106 ENNSVDETTLEDDS
+106 SVDEPTLEDDS
-120 FATIDDET
+120 VDTIDDET

-158 LNDRELVLLK
+158 LNDREVVLLK

-205 LKQAPTESLLKY
+205 LKQAPTDSLLKY

-288 KSVVDNKLEAET
+288 KAVVDNKLEAET

-306 VEGNGD
+306 VEGDGD

-360 EAEHEKNSEFVQP
+360 EAEHEESSEFVQS
-373 QELPNYDEAETID
+373 QELPNYDEAETIS
-386 EDTFESHEASADD
+386 EDTFESHEESADD

-415 LDEEPKVEPVVEKT
+415 LDEEPESTPVVEKT

-438 EVENVELNEHD
+438 QVDDVEVDEHD
-449 SADLEHNSSYDD
+449 LVDLEHGSSYDD
-461 LLDSDAF
+461 LLDSV
-468 ETNDVGAT
+468 ETNDVEAT
-476 EDLSSHVDEQKDV
+476 EDLASHVEEQKDV
-489 ALEDDEDD
+489 ALEDD

-507 SEFDDD
+507 SEFDD
-513 ETFDEYEEE
+513 EEAFDEYEEE

-527 KSKKKLGLGAKLG
+527 KSKKKLGLGAKFG

-549 AAVGMGAVMLMNPDS
+549 TAVGMGAVMLMNPDS

>member
-19 YALTTALIGENE
+19 YALTRALIGENE
-31 AVEPESIGYVTENEY
+31 AVTPESIGYVTENEY
-46 DERVIVPVSKLEKD
+46 DERIIVPVSELEKD
-60 IFDGS
+60 IFDGN

-100 NVDNDT
+100 NVDNESEHD
-106 ENNSVDETTLEDDS
+106 SVDEPTLEDDS
-120 FATIDDET
+120 IDTNDDET

-158 LNDRELVLLK
+158 LNDREVVLLK

-205 LKQAPTESLLKY
+205 LKQAPTDSLLKY

-279 RQPIIADLN
+279 RQPIIAELN
-288 KSVVDNKLEAET
+288 KAVVDNKLEAET

-306 VEGNGD
+306 VEGDGD

-360 EAEHEKNSEFVQP
+360 EAEHEESSEFVQS
-373 QELPNYDEAETID
+373 QELPSYDEAETIS
-386 EDTFESHEASADD
+386 EDTFESHEESADE

-415 LDEEPKVEPVVEKT
+415 LDEEPESTPVVEKT

-438 EVENVELNEHD
+438 QVDDVEVDEHD
-449 SADLEHNSSYDD
+449 LVDLEHGSSYDD
-461 LLDSDAF
+461 LLDSV
-468 ETNDVGAT
+468 ETNDVEAT
-476 EDLSSHVDEQKDV
+476 EDLASHVEEQKDV
-489 ALEDDEDD
+489 ALDDD

-507 SEFDDD
+507 SEFDD
-513 ETFDEYEEE
+513 EEAFDEYEEE

-527 KSKKKLGLGAKLG
+527 KSKKKLGLGAKFG

-549 AAVGMGAVMLMNPDS
+549 TAVGMGAVMLMNPDS

>member
-31 AVEPESIGYVTENEY
+31 AVTPESIGYVTENEY
-46 DERVIVPVSKLEKD
+46 DERIIVPVSKLEKD

-65 TLLVAVDKEYQ
+65 TLLLAVDKEYQ

-100 NVDNDT
+100 NVDNESEHD
-106 ENNSVDETTLEDDS
+106 SVDEPTLEDDS
-120 FATIDDET
+120 IDTTDDET

-158 LNDRELVLLK
+158 LNDREVVLLK

-205 LKQAPTESLLKY
+205 LKQAPTDSLLKY

-288 KSVVDNKLEAET
+288 KAVVDNKLEAET

-337 AIKSSKQTQVSPVE
+337 AIKSSKQTQVSPVD

-360 EAEHEKNSEFVQP
+360 EAEHEESSEFVQS
-373 QELPNYDEAETID
+373 QELPNYDEAETIS
-386 EDTFESHEASADD
+386 EDTFESHDASADD

-415 LDEEPKVEPVVEKT
+415 LDEEPESTPIVEKT

-438 EVENVELNEHD
+438 QVDDVEVDEHG
-449 SADLEHNSSYDD
+449 SSYDD
-461 LLDSDAF
+461 LLDSDSV
-468 ETNDVGAT
+468 ETNDVEAT
-476 EDLSSHVDEQKDV
+476 EDLASHVEEQKDV
-489 ALEDDEDD
+489 ALEDDED
-497 EDLDGDDIDF
+497 LDDDDIDF
-507 SEFDDD
+507 SEFDD
-513 ETFDEYEEE
+513 EEAFDEYEEE

-549 AAVGMGAVMLMNPDS
+549 AAAGMGAVMLMNPDS

>member
-31 AVEPESIGYVTENEY
+31 AVTPESIGYVTENEY
-46 DERVIVPVSKLEKD
+46 DERIIVPVSELEKD
-60 IFDGS
+60 IFDGN

-100 NVDNDT
+100 NVDNESEHD
-106 ENNSVDETTLEDDS
+106 SVDEPTLEDDS
-120 FATIDDET
+120 IDTNDDET

-158 LNDRELVLLK
+158 LNDREVVLLK

-205 LKQAPTESLLKY
+205 LKQAPTDSLLKY

-288 KSVVDNKLEAET
+288 KAVVDNKLEAET

-337 AIKSSKQTQVSPVE
+337 AIKASKQTQVSPVE

-360 EAEHEKNSEFVQP
+360 EAEHEENSEFVQP
-373 QELPNYDEAETID
+373 QELPNYDEAKTIS
-386 EDTFESHEASADD
+386 EDTFESHEESADD

-415 LDEEPKVEPVVEKT
+415 LDEEPESTPVVEKT

-438 EVENVELNEHD
+438 QVDDVEVDEHD
-449 SADLEHNSSYDD
+449 LVDLEHGSSYDD
-461 LLDSDAF
+461 LLDSV
-468 ETNDVGAT
+468 ETNDVEAT
-476 EDLSSHVDEQKDV
+476 EDLASHVEEQKDV
-489 ALEDDEDD
+489 ALEDD

-507 SEFDDD
+507 SEFDD
-513 ETFDEYEEE
+513 EEAFDEYEEE

-527 KSKKKLGLGAKLG
+527 KSKKKLGLGAKFG

-549 AAVGMGAVMLMNPDS
+549 TAVGMGAVMLMNPDS

-584 TTVKPLVS
+584 TTIKPLVS

>member
-46 DERVIVPVSKLEKD
+46 DERIIVPVSELEKD
-60 IFDGS
+60 IFDGN

-100 NVDNDT
+100 NVDNESEHD
-106 ENNSVDETTLEDDS
+106 SVDETTLEDDS
-120 FATIDDET
+120 VDTIDDET

-158 LNDRELVLLK
+158 LNDREVVLLK

-205 LKQAPTESLLKY
+205 LKQAPSDSLLKY

-288 KSVVDNKLEAET
+288 KAVVDNKLEAET

-337 AIKSSKQTQVSPVE
+337 AIKSSKQTQVATVD

-360 EAEHEKNSEFVQP
+360 EVEHEENSEFVQP
-373 QELPNYDEAETID
+373 QELPNYDEAETIS
-386 EDTFESHEASADD
+386 EDTFESHDLSNDD

-415 LDEEPKVEPVVEKT
+415 LDEEPKVEPAVEKT
-429 VEVEAPVEE
+429 VDIEAPVE
-438 EVENVELNEHD
+438 EVENVELSEHD
-449 SADLEHNSSYDD
+449 SADLEHDAIHDD
-461 LLDSDAF
+461 LLSSDSF
-468 ETNDVGAT
+468 EENDVEAT
-476 EDLSSHVDEQKDV
+476 EDLVSHVEEQKDV
-489 ALEDDEDD
+489 SLEDDED
-497 EDLDGDDIDF
+497 LGSDDIDF
-507 SEFDDD
+507 SEFDD
-513 ETFDEYEEE
+513 EEAFDEYEEE

-527 KSKKKLGLGAKLG
+527 KSKKKLGLGAKFG

>member
-8 VDFNPKSNVDG
+8 VDFNPKTSVNVDG
-19 YALTTALIGENE
+19 YALTKALIGENE
-31 AVEPESIGYVTENEY
+31 TVEPESIGYVTENEY
-46 DERVIVPVSKLEKD
+46 AERIIVPVSKLEKD
-60 IFDGS
+60 IFDGN

-100 NVDNDT
+100 NVDNESEHD
-106 ENNSVDETTLEDDS
+106 SVDEPTLEDDS
-120 FATIDDET
+120 IDTNDDET

-158 LNDRELVLLK
+158 LNDREVVLLK

-205 LKQAPTESLLKY
+205 LKQAPTDSLLKY

-288 KSVVDNKLEAET
+288 KAVVDNKLEAET

-306 VEGNGD
+306 VEGDGD

-351 VQPTFEDVH
+351 VQPKFEDVH
-360 EAEHEKNSEFVQP
+360 EAEHEESSEFVQS
-373 QELPNYDEAETID
+373 QELPNYDEAETIS
-386 EDTFESHEASADD
+386 EETFESHDASADD

-415 LDEEPKVEPVVEKT
+415 LDAEPEATPAVEKT
-429 VEVEAPVEE
+429 VEIETPVEE
-438 EVENVELNEHD
+438 QVDDVEVDEHD
-449 SADLEHNSSYDD
+449 LVDLEHGSSYDD
-461 LLDSDAF
+461 LLESDSV
-468 ETNDVGAT
+468 ETNDVEAT
-476 EDLSSHVDEQKDV
+476 EDLASHVEEQKDV
-489 ALEDDEDD
+489 ALEDDED
-497 EDLDGDDIDF
+497 LDDDIDF
-507 SEFDDD
+507 SDFDDE

-527 KSKKKLGLGAKLG
+527 KSKKKLGLGAKIG

-549 AAVGMGAVMLMNPDS
+549 VTVGMGAVMLMNPDS

>member
-31 AVEPESIGYVTENEY
+31 AVTPESIGYVTENEY
-46 DERVIVPVSKLEKD
+46 DERIIVPVSELEKD

-106 ENNSVDETTLEDDS
+106 EDSSVDETTLEDDS
-120 FATIDDET
+120 VDTIDDET

-149 EPLKVDAEL
+149 EPLKVDTEL
-158 LNDRELVLLK
+158 LNDREVVLLK

-205 LKQAPTESLLKY
+205 LKQTPTASLLKY

-222 ELEQEQEEVRNTVD
+222 ELEHEQEEVRNTVD

-288 KSVVDNKLEAET
+288 KAVVDNKLEAET

-327 YQRQLDEVAN
+327 YQRQLDEVSN

-360 EAEHEKNSEFVQP
+360 ETEHEESSEFVQS

-386 EDTFESHEASADD
+386 EDSFESHDLSNDD

-415 LDEEPKVEPVVEKT
+415 LDEELKVEPAVEKT
-429 VEVEAPVEE
+429 VDIEAPVE
-438 EVENVELNEHD
+438 EVENVEVDEHD
-449 SADLEHNSSYDD
+449 LVDLEHGSSYDD
-461 LLDSDAF
+461 LLDSV
-468 ETNDVGAT
+468 ETNDVEAT
-476 EDLSSHVDEQKDV
+476 EDLASHVEGQKDV
-489 ALEDDEDD
+489 ALEDD

-507 SEFDDD
+507 SEFDD
-513 ETFDEYEEE
+513 EEAFDEYEEE

-527 KSKKKLGLGAKLG
+527 KSKKKLGLGAKFG

-549 AAVGMGAVMLMNPDS
+549 TAVGMGAVMLMNPDS

>member
-19 YALTTALIGENE
+19 YALTRALIGENE
-31 AVEPESIGYVTENEY
+31 AVTPESIGYVTENEY
-46 DERVIVPVSKLEKD
+46 DERIIVPVSELEKD

-76 PRSINVIRYN
+76 PRLINVIRYN

-100 NVDNDT
+100 NVDNETD
-106 ENNSVDETTLEDDS
+106 NNSVDETTLEDDS
-120 FATIDDET
+120 VDTIDDET

-158 LNDRELVLLK
+158 LNDREVVLLK

-205 LKQAPTESLLKY
+205 LKQAPTDSLLKY

-288 KSVVDNKLEAET
+288 KAVVDNKLEAET

-337 AIKSSKQTQVSPVE
+337 AIKSSKQTQVATVD

-360 EAEHEKNSEFVQP
+360 EVEHQENSEFVQP
-373 QELPNYDEAETID
+373 QELPNYDEAETIS
-386 EDTFESHEASADD
+386 EDTFESHDLSNDD

-415 LDEEPKVEPVVEKT
+415 LDEEPKVEPAVEKT
-429 VEVEAPVEE
+429 VDIEAPVE
-438 EVENVELNEHD
+438 EVENVELSEHD
-449 SADLEHNSSYDD
+449 SADLEHDAIHDD
-461 LLDSDAF
+461 LLDSDSF
-468 ETNDVGAT
+468 EENDVEDT
-476 EDLSSHVDEQKDV
+476 EDLVSHVEEQKDV
-489 ALEDDEDD
+489 ALEDDED
-497 EDLDGDDIDF
+497 LGSDDIDF
-507 SEFDDD
+507 SEFDD
-513 ETFDEYEEE
+513 EEAFDEYEEE

-527 KSKKKLGLGAKLG
+527 KSKKKLGLGAKFG

>member
-60 IFDGS
+60 IFDGN
-65 TLLVAVDKEYQ
+65 TLLIAVDKEYQ
-76 PRSINVIRYN
+76 PRSINVSRYN

-100 NVDNDT
+100 GVDNES
-106 ENNSVDETTLEDDS
+106 ENDLVEEPTLEDDS
-120 FATIDDET
+120 TNTNDDDET

-149 EPLKVDAEL
+149 EPLKVDADL
-158 LNDRELVLLK
+158 LNDREVVLLK

-205 LKQAPTESLLKY
+205 LKQAPTDSLLKY
-217 RAALM
+217 RASLI

-288 KSVVDNKLEAET
+288 KAVVDNKLEAET

-327 YQRQLDEVAN
+327 YQRQLDEVSN
-337 AIKSSKQTQVSPVE
+337 AIKASKQSHVAPVE
-351 VQPTFEDVH
+351 VQLTSDDSYNV
-360 EAEHEKNSEFVQP
+360 EHEESSEFVQP
-373 QELPNYDEAETID
+373 QEIPNYDQAATID

-415 LDEEPKVEPVVEKT
+415 LDAEPESTPVVENT
-429 VEVEAPVEE
+429 VEVEAPVEG

-449 SADLEHNSSYDD
+449 STALEHDANYDD

-468 ETNDVGAT
+468 ETNDVEAT

-489 ALEDDEDD
+489 ALEDDED
-497 EDLDGDDIDF
+497 LDGDDIDF
-507 SEFDDD
+507 SEFDDE

-527 KSKKKLGLGAKLG
+527 KSKKKLGLGAKIG

-549 AAVGMGAVMLMNPDS
+549 VTVGMGAVMLMNPDS

-575 QASAEESEA
+575 QASAEQTEA

>member
-19 YALTTALIGENE
+19 YALTRALIGENE
-31 AVEPESIGYVTENEY
+31 AVTPESIGYVTENEY
-46 DERVIVPVSKLEKD
+46 DERIIVPVSELEKD

-86 SESGEIKPIETILE
+86 SESGNIKPIETILE

-106 ENNSVDETTLEDDS
+106 ESDSVDETTLEDDS
-120 FATIDDET
+120 VDTTDDET

-158 LNDRELVLLK
+158 LNDREVVLLK

-205 LKQAPTESLLKY
+205 LKQAPTDSLLKY

-288 KSVVDNKLEAET
+288 KAVVDNKLEAET

-337 AIKSSKQTQVSPVE
+337 AIKSSKQTQVATVD

-360 EAEHEKNSEFVQP
+360 EVEHEENSEFVQP
-373 QELPNYDEAETID
+373 QELPNYDEAETIS
-386 EDTFESHEASADD
+386 EDAFESHDLSNDD

-415 LDEEPKVEPVVEKT
+415 LDEEPKVEPAVEKT
-429 VEVEAPVEE
+429 VDIEAPVE
-438 EVENVELNEHD
+438 EVENVELSEHD
-449 SADLEHNSSYDD
+449 SADLEHDAIQDD
-461 LLDSDAF
+461 LLDSDSF
-468 ETNDVGAT
+468 EENDVEAT
-476 EDLSSHVDEQKDV
+476 EDLVSHVEEQKYV
-489 ALEDDEDD
+489 ALEDDED
-497 EDLDGDDIDF
+497 LGSDDIDF
-507 SEFDDD
+507 SEFDD
-513 ETFDEYEEE
+513 EEAFDEYEEE

-527 KSKKKLGLGAKLG
+527 KSKKKLGLGAKIG

-549 AAVGMGAVMLMNPDS
+549 ATVGMGAVMLMNPDS

-575 QASAEESEA
+575 QASAEQTEA

>member
-19 YALTTALIGENE
+19 YALTRALIGENE
-31 AVEPESIGYVTENEY
+31 AVTPESIGYVTENEY
-46 DERVIVPVSKLEKD
+46 DERIIVPVSELEKD

-86 SESGEIKPIETILE
+86 SESGNIKPIETILE

-106 ENNSVDETTLEDDS
+106 ESDSVDETTLEDDS
-120 FATIDDET
+120 VDTTDDET

-158 LNDRELVLLK
+158 LNDREVVLLK

-205 LKQAPTESLLKY
+205 LKQAPTDSLLKY

-288 KSVVDNKLEAET
+288 KAVVDNKLEAET

-337 AIKSSKQTQVSPVE
+337 AIKSSKQTQVATVD

-360 EAEHEKNSEFVQP
+360 EVEHEENSEFVQP
-373 QELPNYDEAETID
+373 QELPNYDEAETIS
-386 EDTFESHEASADD
+386 EDAFESHDLSNDD

-415 LDEEPKVEPVVEKT
+415 LDEEPKVEPAVEKT
-429 VEVEAPVEE
+429 VDIEAP
-438 EVENVELNEHD
+438 VENVELSEHD
-449 SADLEHNSSYDD
+449 SADLEHYAIQDD
-461 LLDSDAF
+461 LLDSDSF
-468 ETNDVGAT
+468 EENDVEAT
-476 EDLSSHVDEQKDV
+476 EDLVSHVEEQKDV
-489 ALEDDEDD
+489 ALEDDED
-497 EDLDGDDIDF
+497 LGSDDIDF
-507 SEFDDD
+507 SEFDD
-513 ETFDEYEEE
+513 EEAFDEYEEE

-527 KSKKKLGLGAKLG
+527 KSKKKLGLGAKIG

-549 AAVGMGAVMLMNPDS
+549 ATVGMGAVMLMNPDS
-564 SDTTNEPTTSE
+564 SDKTNEPTTSE
-575 QASAEESEA
+575 QASAEQTEA

>member
-19 YALTTALIGENE
+19 YALTRALIGENE
-31 AVEPESIGYVTENEY
+31 AVTPESIGYVTENEY
-46 DERVIVPVSKLEKD
+46 DERIIVPVSELEKD

-86 SESGEIKPIETILE
+86 SESGNIKPIETILE

-106 ENNSVDETTLEDDS
+106 ESDSVDETTLEDDS
-120 FATIDDET
+120 VDTTDDET

-158 LNDRELVLLK
+158 LNDREVVLLK

-205 LKQAPTESLLKY
+205 LKQAPTDSLLKY

-288 KSVVDNKLEAET
+288 KAVVDNKLEAET

-337 AIKSSKQTQVSPVE
+337 AIKSSKQTQVATVD

-360 EAEHEKNSEFVQP
+360 EVEHEENSEFVQP
-373 QELPNYDEAETID
+373 QELPNYDEAETIS
-386 EDTFESHEASADD
+386 EDTFESHEESADD

-415 LDEEPKVEPVVEKT
+415 LDEEPKFEPAVEKT
-429 VEVEAPVEE
+429 VDIEASVE
-438 EVENVELNEHD
+438 EVENVELSEHD
-449 SADLEHNSSYDD
+449 SADLEHDAIQDD
-461 LLDSDAF
+461 LLDSDSF
-468 ETNDVGAT
+468 EENDVEAT
-476 EDLSSHVDEQKDV
+476 EDLVSHVEEQKDV
-489 ALEDDEDD
+489 ALEDDED
-497 EDLDGDDIDF
+497 LGSDDIDF
-507 SEFDDD
+507 SEFDD
-513 ETFDEYEEE
+513 EEAFDEYEEE

-527 KSKKKLGLGAKLG
+527 KSKKKLGLGAKIG
-540 IGAGLLLAA
+540 IGAGLLLSAA
-549 AAVGMGAVMLMNPDS
+549 TVGMGAVMLMNQDS

-575 QASAEESEA
+575 QASAEQTEA

>member
-19 YALTTALIGENE
+19 YALTRALIGENE
-31 AVEPESIGYVTENEY
+31 AVTPESIGYVTENEY
-46 DERVIVPVSKLEKD
+46 DKRVIVPVSKLEKD

-100 NVDNDT
+100 NVDNESEHD
-106 ENNSVDETTLEDDS
+106 SVDEPILEDDS
-120 FATIDDET
+120 IDTNDDET

-158 LNDRELVLLK
+158 LNDREVVLLK

-194 FDESAKQIAEK
+194 FDESARQIAEK
-205 LKQAPTESLLKY
+205 LKQAPTDSLLKY

-288 KSVVDNKLEAET
+288 KAVVDNKLEAET

-337 AIKSSKQTQVSPVE
+337 AIKSSKQTQVATV
-351 VQPTFEDVH
+351 DVH
-360 EAEHEKNSEFVQP
+360 EVEHEENSEFVQP
-373 QELPNYDEAETID
+373 QELPNYDEAETISG
-386 EDTFESHEASADD
+386 DTFESHDLGNDD

-429 VEVEAPVEE
+429 VEIETPVEE
-438 EVENVELNEHD
+438 QVDDAEVDEHD
-449 SADLEHNSSYDD
+449 LVDLEHGSSYDD
-461 LLDSDAF
+461 LLDSDSV
-468 ETNDVGAT
+468 ETNDVEAT
-476 EDLSSHVDEQKDV
+476 EDLASHVEEQKDV
-489 ALEDDEDD
+489 ALEDD

-507 SEFDDD
+507 SEFDD
-513 ETFDEYEEE
+513 EEAFDEYEEE

-527 KSKKKLGLGAKLG
+527 KSKKKLGLGAKFG

-564 SDTTNEPTTSE
+564 NDTTNEPTTSE